1 MKRKRKFMVFIDPVI
16 RDAVIFASMLSL
28 LTLGLTLNYL
38 TTKVPNFSHGSFA
51 SIGMMTMLTMTAAF
65 NQPAYLSLLPAFL
78 LGGLAALAL
87 YLLVLR
93 PLISRDASLVS
104 QMIAT
109 IAFELIL
116 IAVLNIYADY
126 FTQTFKVQSRGFL
139 IRRFDVRIL
148 GEPGVFIIAPALAVS
163 TVFLLYLLL
172 NKTRF
177 GIGLRAAIENPS
189 LAGTLGINVKRA
201 YTFSWFLAGGLGGVA
216 GSLLALW
223 FQGSPNYG
231 SELLIS
237 IFAAAIVGGLQ
248 NIYGAVAGGYLL
260 GLVEVLGT
268 RQLGLTFGPWI
279 TVYRPLIPILA
290 MAITLLLLPQ
300 GLVSLR
306 LRGVFKQV
314 QRGGSE

>member
-1 MKRKRKFMVFIDPVI
+1 MVFIDPVI

-51 SIGMMTMLTMTAAF
+51 SIGMMTMLTMTSAF

-139 IRRFDVRIL
+139 IRKFDVRIF

-163 TVFLLYLLL
+163 TVIFLYLLL

-260 GLVEVLGT
+260 GFVEILGT
-268 RQLGLTFGPWI
+268 RQLGLTLGPWI
-279 TVYRPLIPILA
+279 TVYRPLIPITA
-290 MAITLLLLPQ
+290 MAITLLFLPQ

-306 LRGVFKQV
+306 LRRVFKQPV
-314 QRGGSE
+314 GGRTT